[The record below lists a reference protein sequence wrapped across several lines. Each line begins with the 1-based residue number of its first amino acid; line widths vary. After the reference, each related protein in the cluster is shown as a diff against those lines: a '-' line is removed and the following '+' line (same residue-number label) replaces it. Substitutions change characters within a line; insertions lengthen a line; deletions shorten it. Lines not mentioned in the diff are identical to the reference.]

1 MIEVIALIFLCRI
14 NGRLATRKGLKA
26 STWRL
31 YTILA
36 WIAAEIV
43 GVVMGL
49 LLFGQSN
56 IGGLMLFSV
65 ACAFGGFLFI
75 KYLLD
80 QRPDSLEDDIERV
93 GIDDLRPPA
102 K

>member
-1 MIEVIALIFLCRI
+1 MVDLIALIFLCRM
-14 NGRLATRKGLKA
+14 NGRLAVRKGLKA

-31 YTILA
+31 YTVLA
-36 WIAAEIV
+36 WIGAEMIGLIV
-43 GVVMGL
+43 GL
-49 LLFGQSN
+49 LLFS
-56 IGGLMLFSV
+56 LV
-65 ACAFGGFLFI
+65 CAFGGFLYV

-80 QRPDSLEDDIERV
+80 QRPDSLEDDINRV